1 MSQSTHR
8 LTHRSPRAGR
18 RLPSRTL
25 AAALAATAGMILAGC
40 AHNAASDPD
49 VAYVNG
55 KIITADKDFSVAQA
69 VAVRNGEFVA
79 VGSSDAIRQLAT
91 PRTKVVDLQGR
102 TVVPGLMDAHTHMDG
117 AGTVETTAQVIKAR
131 TVAEAQSIIGDFIR
145 AKNVPPGQWVQTSRW
160 HPPSQLKEQRYLTR
174 QELDAVAPDHPVYV
188 QTVGHFAMANSKALQ
203 LAGITKTTKDPVGG
217 KIWRDADGD
226 ATGVL
231 EETAIDLVTNKIP
244 APTFE
249 QRVAQNIAGQ
259 RVYNRS
265 GITSTVVA
273 GLNEDQIKAYFTVAE
288 RGQSTVRS
296 GLFWRFPVGSA
307 QEFEARLK
315 AARFKDGEGNDWA
328 RLAGIKL
335 VSDGGMTLKSAYIRS
350 SYANEPQNHGMVA
363 VDPATYQRV
372 VRLANQYG
380 WRVHTHAVG
389 DAAVDLTLKAYAAAD
404 ADRSIRGRRFSVVHG
419 SLIAPDQIDQA
430 KALDVRVDAQNA
442 FMWDKA
448 GTVER
453 YMGRLLANRAVPTRR
468 LLDVLGMERTS
479 AGTDNEVNLL
489 NPFVGMYLMVT
500 RKDPRG
506 VVYGADQKVSREE
519 ALRLYTNAGPYLTF
533 EEDRKGA
540 IAVGR
545 LADMVVLSADY
556 LTVPDEQIKDIVA
569 LQTIVGGKVVYEAAG
584 RTAAASNRRQP
595 L

>member
-1 MSQSTHR
+1 MRDPSNMTSPSHSQAAKAPPPARRSTWC
-8 LTHRSPRAGR
+8 RAAG
-18 RLPSRTL
+18 
-25 AAALAATAGMILAGC
+25 AALAALLATGC
-40 AHNAASDPD
+40 AHHASAPPD

-55 KIITADKDFSVAQA
+55 KIITADKAFSVAQA
-69 VAVRNGEFVA
+69 VAIKDGKFVA
-79 VGSSDAIRQLAT
+79 VGSNERIRALVSPQT
-91 PRTKVVDLQGR
+91 RVVDLHGR

-117 AGTVETTAQVIKAR
+117 AGTVETTAQLIKAR
-131 TVAEAQSIIGDFIR
+131 TVAEAQTLIGDFIR

-188 QTVGHFAMANSKALQ
+188 QTVGHFAMANSKALVA
-203 LAGITKTTKDPVGG
+203 AGITRDTPDPVGG
-217 KIWRDADGD
+217 KIHRDANGEPS
-226 ATGVL
+226 GVL
-231 EETAIDLVTNKIP
+231 ESGALVLIEKVVP

-249 QRVAQNIAGQ
+249 QRIAQNIAGQ

-265 GITSTVVA
+265 GITSTLVA
-273 GLNEDQIKAYFTVAE
+273 GLNEDQIKAYYAVAQ
-288 RGQSTVRS
+288 RGQSTVRA
-296 GLFWRFPVGSA
+296 GMFWRFPVDSA
-307 QEFEARLK
+307 QAFEAQLK
-315 AARFKDGEGNDWA
+315 AAPFKDGQGNDWA

-335 VSDGGMTLKSAYIRS
+335 VSDGGMTLKSAYIRGH
-350 SYANEPQNHGMVA
+350 YANEPRNHGMVA
-363 VDPATYQRV
+363 VDPETYMQQV
-372 VRLANQYG
+372 QLANQYG

-404 ADRSIRGRRFSVVHG
+404 AKRSIKGRRFSVVHG
-419 SLIAPDQIDQA
+419 SLVAPDQIDTA
-430 KALDVRVDAQNA
+430 RALDVRIDAQNA

-453 YMGRLLANRAVPTRR
+453 YMGPLLANRAVPTRR
-468 LLDVLGMERTS
+468 LIDVLGIERTS

-533 EEDRKGA
+533 DEERKGA
-540 IAVGR
+540 IEVGK
-545 LADMVVLSADY
+545 LADMVVISADY
-556 LTVPDEQIKDIVA
+556 LNVPEAQIKDIVT
-569 LQTIVGGKVVYEAAG
+569 LETIVGGKSVYRA
-584 RTAAASNRRQP
+584 TATY
-595 L
+595 

>member
-1 MSQSTHR
+1 MTTNASSTP
-8 LTHRSPRAGR
+8 LRSPEGKTPSCR
-18 RLPSRTL
+18 RVALT
-25 AAALAATAGMILAGC
+25 ALAVAAGFLTFGC
-40 AHNAASDPD
+40 AHHATPQPD

-55 KIITADKDFSVAQA
+55 KIITADERFSIAQA
-69 VAVRNGEFVA
+69 VAIKDGTFVA
-79 VGSSDAIRQLAT
+79 VGSDERIRQLLAPQT
-91 PRTKVVDLQGR
+91 RVIDLQGR

-117 AGTVETTAQVIKAR
+117 AGTVETTAQVIKAK
-131 TVAEAQSIIGDFIR
+131 TVAEAQAIIGDFIR
-145 AKNVPPGQWVQTSRW
+145 AKKVPPGQWVQTSRW

-188 QTVGHFAMANSKALQ
+188 QTVGHFAMANSTALQ
-203 LAGITKTTKDPVGG
+203 LAGITRTTKDPVGG
-217 KIWRDADGD
+217 KIWRDANGD

-231 EETAIDLVTNKIP
+231 EETAIDLVTDKIP

-259 RVYNRS
+259 HVYNRS

-273 GLNEDQIKAYFTVAE
+273 GLSEDQIKAYFTIAE

-307 QEFEARLK
+307 QEFEAKLK
-315 AARFKDGEGNDWA
+315 AAPFQDGEGNDWA

-335 VSDGGMTLKSAYIRS
+335 ISDGGMTLKSAYIRS

-489 NPFVGMYLMVT
+489 NPFIGMYLMVT

-506 VVYGADQKVSREE
+506 IVYGADQKISREE

-533 EEDRKGA
+533 EEKRKGSIEA
-540 IAVGR
+540 GK
-545 LADMVVLSADY
+545 LADMVILSADY
-556 LTVPDEQIKDIVA
+556 LSVPDEKIKDIVA
-569 LQTIVGGKVVYEAAG
+569 METIVGGRSVYRAA
-584 RTAAASNRRQP
+584 P
-595 L
+595 

>member
-1 MSQSTHR
+1 MTALSLS
-8 LTHRSPRAGR
+8 RAAG
-18 RLPSRTL
+18 
-25 AAALAATAGMILAGC
+25 AALAALLASGC
-40 AHNAASDPD
+40 AHQLASQPD

-55 KIITADKDFSVAQA
+55 KIITADKAFSIAQA
-69 VAVRNGEFVA
+69 VAIKDGNFVA
-79 VGSSDAIRQLAT
+79 VGSNERIRALVAPQT
-91 PRTKVVDLQGR
+91 RVIDLQGR

-117 AGTVETTAQVIKAR
+117 AGTIETTAQVIKAR
-131 TVAEAQSIIGDFIR
+131 TVAEAQSIIADFIR

-188 QTVGHFAMANSKALQ
+188 QTVGHFAMANSKALAA
-203 LAGITKTTKDPVGG
+203 AGITRNTPDPVGG
-217 KIWRDADGD
+217 RIHRDANGEP
-226 ATGVL
+226 TGVV
-231 EETAIDLVTNKIP
+231 ESAALVLMEKVIP
-244 APTFE
+244 PPTFE

-265 GITSTVVA
+265 GITSTLVA
-273 GLNEDQIKAYFTVAE
+273 GLNADQIKAYYEVAQ
-288 RGQSTVRS
+288 RGQSTVRA
-296 GLFWRFPVGSA
+296 GMFWRFAADSA
-307 QEFEARLK
+307 QAFETQLK
-315 AARFKDGEGNDWA
+315 AAPFKDGQGNDWA

-335 VSDGGMTLKSAYIRS
+335 VSDGGMTLKSAYIRGN
-350 SYANEPQNHGMVA
+350 YANEPKNHGMVA
-363 VDPATYQRV
+363 VDPNTYMQQV
-372 VRLANQYG
+372 QLANQNG

-404 ADRSIRGRRFSVVHG
+404 AQRSIKGRRFSVVHG
-419 SLIAPDQIDQA
+419 SLVAPDQIDTA
-430 KALDVRVDAQNA
+430 RALDVRIDAQNA

-453 YMGRLLANRAVPTRR
+453 YMGPLLANRAVPTRR
-468 LLDVLGMERTS
+468 LIDVLGIERTS

-506 VVYGADQKVSREE
+506 VVYGADQKISREE

-533 EEDRKGA
+533 EEERKGA
-540 IAVGR
+540 IEVGK

-556 LTVPDEQIKDIVA
+556 LSVPEAQIKDIVT
-569 LQTIVGGKVVYEAAG
+569 LETIVGGKSVYRA
-584 RTAAASNRRQP
+584 TP
-595 L
+595 